1 MNHFTEEYMKQQ
13 IRKIATATLVLSVI
27 LTTTTGCSLFRKKS
41 DAGTEATSNQDG
53 LIKTET
59 TADGGSEQI
68 DASPM
73 NFSAQGSDS
82 GTIDGLKTVFFPYDK
97 ATLSSSEKAKLDG
110 NVAWMKSNSSVN
122 LTIEGNC
129 DQRGSNEYNLSLGE
143 RRANAVKQ
151 MMIDEGIAANR
162 LSTVSFGEEK
172 PLIQGDSESAMAKNR
187 RANFVP
193 AN

>member
-1 MNHFTEEYMKQQ
+1 MKQQ
-13 IRKIATATLVLSVI
+13 ITKIATTALVLSVV
-27 LTTTTGCSLFRKKS
+27 LSAATGCSLFRKKS
-41 DAGTEATSNQDG
+41 DTGIETVSPQDSS
-53 LIKTET
+53 IRTET
-59 TADGGSEQI
+59 TVDGSSEQI

-73 NFSAQGSDS
+73 NFSPQGSDS
-82 GTIDGLKTVFFPYDK
+82 GTINGLKTVFFPYDK

-110 NVAWMKSNSSVN
+110 NVSWMKNNSSAK

-151 MMIDEGIAANR
+151 MMVSAGVASDR

-172 PLIQGDSESAMAKNR
+172 PLVQGDSESAMAKNR

>member
-1 MNHFTEEYMKQQ
+1 MNNQ
-13 IRKIATATLVLSVI
+13 IKKIATTAVALTIILSATSS
-27 LTTTTGCSLFRKKS
+27 CSLFKKK
-41 DAGTEATSNQDG
+41 TDG
-53 LIKTET
+53 ADNSALGSGNSSIKTET
-59 TADGGSEQI
+59 TADGGSEKI

-82 GTIDGLKTVFFPYDK
+82 GSIEGLKTVFFEYDK
-97 ATLSSSEKAKLDG
+97 SVLSGAEKAKLEG
-110 NVAWMKSNSSVN
+110 NVAWMKSHSGSK
-122 LTIEGNC
+122 LSIEGHC

-151 MMIDEGIAANR
+151 MFTQMGIAADR
-162 LSTVSFGEEK
+162 LTTVSFGEEK
-172 PLIQGDSESAMAKNR
+172 PLIQGENDSAMSKNR

>member
-1 MNHFTEEYMKQQ
+1 MKQQ
-13 IRKIATATLVLSVI
+13 IRKIATTALILSVVI
-27 LTTTTGCSLFRKKS
+27 TTATGCSLFRKKS
-41 DAGTEATSNQDG
+41 DTGAGSAQDG
-53 LIKTET
+53 SIKTET

-97 ATLSSSEKAKLDG
+97 ATLSASEKAKLDG
-110 NVAWMKSNSSVN
+110 NVAWMKSHSSAKM
-122 LTIEGNC
+122 TIEGNC
-129 DQRGSNEYNLSLGE
+129 DERGSNEYNLSLGE

-151 MMIDEGIAANR
+151 MMVSAGIAANR

-172 PLIQGDSESAMAKNR
+172 PLVQGDSEAAMEKNR

-193 AN
+193 VN

>member
-1 MNHFTEEYMKQQ
+1 MKNQ
-13 IRKIATATLVLSVI
+13 IKKIATQAIILLLVVSATTS
-27 LTTTTGCSLFRKKS
+27 CSLFRKKTDGAGSS
-41 DAGTEATSNQDG
+41 DGSV
-53 LIKTET
+53 KTET
-59 TADGGSEQI
+59 TADGGSEKI

-82 GTIDGLKTVFFPYDK
+82 GSIDGLKTVFFEYDK
-97 ATLSSSEKAKLDG
+97 SVLSPAEKSKLEG
-110 NVAWMKSNSSVN
+110 NAAWMKSHSGSK
-122 LTIEGNC
+122 LSIEGHC

-143 RRANAVKQ
+143 RRANAVRQ
-151 MMIDEGIAANR
+151 MLVDMGVSVNR

-172 PLIQGDSESAMAKNR
+172 PLVQGDSEQAMAKNR

>member
-1 MNHFTEEYMKQQ
+1 MKQQ
-13 IRKIATATLVLSVI
+13 LRRIAATALVLSVV
-27 LTTTTGCSLFRKKS
+27 LTTATGCSLFRKKS
-41 DAGTEATSNQDG
+41 DTGTETTSSDG
-53 LIKTET
+53 SIKTET

-82 GTIDGLKTVFFPYDK
+82 GKIDGLKTVFFPYDK

-110 NVAWMKSNSSVN
+110 NVAWMKSNSSVK

-151 MMIDEGIAANR
+151 MMISEGVAADR

-172 PLIQGDSESAMAKNR
+172 PLVQGDSEAAMAKNR

>member
-1 MNHFTEEYMKQQ
+1 MKQQ
-13 IRKIATATLVLSVI
+13 LKRIAATALVLSVI
-27 LTTTTGCSLFRKKS
+27 LTTTTGCSLFRKKT
-41 DAGTEATSNQDG
+41 DTETTTSQDG
-53 LIKTET
+53 IIKTET
-59 TADGGSEQI
+59 TADGRSEQI

-73 NFSAQGSDS
+73 NFSPQGSDS

-97 ATLSSSEKAKLDG
+97 ATLGGAEKSKLDG
-110 NVAWMKSNSSVN
+110 NVAWMKRNSSSKM
-122 LTIEGNC
+122 TIEGNC

-151 MMIDEGIAANR
+151 MMISGGIAADR

-172 PLIQGDSESAMAKNR
+172 PLVQGDSESAMAKNR

-193 AN
+193 VN